1 MMETIALA
9 ERYISTLQVFG
20 EVDELVNQAV
30 EQYLID
36 RIIERVRLARSK
48 VAEYERTYDGQDYAM
63 FSRRVQLDEEYYEKV
78 QRTNLLWE
86 QDMLVWEY
94 WNQEIDEW
102 TSKLNDILSVS

>member
-1 MMETIALA
+1 MMETVALT

-36 RIIERVRLARSK
+36 RIIERVKLAHSK
-48 VAEYERTYDGQDYAM
+48 VAEYEHTYDDQDYAT

-78 QRTNLLWE
+78 QQANLLWE

-94 WNQEIDEW
+94 WSQEINEW
-102 TSKLNDILSVS
+102 TIKLNDILSTS